1 MNMRINAFACGILAA
16 TSMFFNGLEKI
27 TPENFHQIAARYNGE
42 WEYPANDLAS
52 NIYVRVKSLYAN
64 ERFPFQTFIGIRGGG
79 FMNDGMSDEFVAF
92 YNFVSNH
99 CDEIVSNWRAYETNE
114 MVRFT
119 TLSAIGFTGY
129 DNMTNLAEHVIGEYV
144 NNTNFCSWAT
154 VRFVH
159 MPYGTLAERYF
170 ALNYDIPAI
179 SNLLTRIRVKAEEVG
194 DASMKSMCER
204 ELSGK
209 AKEEYLLLK
218 EAGVWE

>member
-1 MNMRINAFACGILAA
+1 
-16 TSMFFNGLEKI
+16 
-27 TPENFHQIAARYNGE
+27 
-42 WEYPANDLAS
+42 
-52 NIYVRVKSLYAN
+52 
-64 ERFPFQTFIGIRGGG
+64 
-79 FMNDGMSDEFVAF
+79 MNDGMSDEFVAF

-179 SNLLTRIRVKAEEVG
+179 SNLLTRIRAKADEVG